1 MDRNNQNRI
10 KDIEQLMKAIG
21 TNNLQKTVYKYTDCG
36 AWIDT
41 ETEGQI
47 TMGSIVEGV
56 DQCTETY
63 TLIFG
68 KFTLNDF
75 NKALDQIEDEAKQM
89 KPDYYLLLPWHFR
102 EGILRREKTFL
113 DDGGKFIIPFPEIE
127 II

>member
-1 MDRNNQNRI
+1 MARNNQNRI

-75 NKALDQIEDEAKQM
+75 NKALDQIEDEAKQIWNETHGCDDCY
-89 KPDYYLLLPWHFR
+89 PDLPQDDMWIGNPVNPECKSC
-102 EGILRREKTFL
+102 EGYGAVI
-113 DDGGKFIIPFPEIE
+113 
-127 II
+127 